1 MGKFKVG
8 DYIIANA
15 SATPRYNITIEGWRG
30 IVREVEEGGWM
41 KVSAGTD
48 NPTFLVQEQHFDLAP
63 GHDAAEERI
72 VVYTESDGKTVTAVH
87 VRGGKV
93 LSSAQAKCSPEDTFD
108 FKIGA
113 ELAMK
118 RLPKP
123 FPKDKL
129 VTGVFGKRGDGVL
142 FVVVGDKLVYKN
154 GGWDSVNSFDD
165 NGVSLFERID
175 VLIEANSF
183 AHADSL
189 MRAGENIIW
198 KRG

>member
-15 SATPRYNITIEGWRG
+15 SATPQYNIAIEGWRG
-30 IVREVEEGGWM
+30 IVREVEEDGWM
-41 KVSAGTD
+41 KISAETGS
-48 NPTFLVQEQHFDLAP
+48 PAFLVQEQHFDLAP
-63 GHDAAEERI
+63 AHDAAEERI
-72 VVYTESDGKTVTAVH
+72 VVYAERDGKTVTAVH
-87 VRGGKV
+87 VRDAKV
-93 LSSAQAKCSPEDTFD
+93 IAIAQAKCSPEDVFD
-108 FKIGA
+108 FRTGA

-123 FPKDKL
+123 FPKYKL
-129 VTGVFGKRGDGVL
+129 VTGVFGKRGDGAL

-154 GGWDSVNSFDD
+154 GSWDFVNSFDD

-189 MRAGENIIW
+189 MRASENIIW